1 MLWAIVAISGF
12 IINDKKKFIVEFQ
25 APQQLSEKEMQKLME
40 RVKIQSQAKVLNSMI
55 MKSSELKPLNEV
67 KNSVEKTEIKEVEK
81 SEKKENV

>member
-1 MLWAIVAISGF
+1 
-12 IINDKKKFIVEFQ
+12 
-25 APQQLSEKEMQKLME
+25 ME